1 MVRNIVRSD
10 RQSAFEASRASSAPS
25 KRPRSPSDH
34 SSIEARSDA
43 ASNGLG
49 LGFVARAR
57 AASKPRARGVDAR
70 ERVLRTARR
79 IVVCEVAANIVRVE
93 CVYDAAR
100 RDTPYRYENENER
113 ARSRF
118 RARPG
123 VGRTLEFFIETQH
136 VLRCRHAPCIF
147 TVATSRPNARV
158 ATRGAR
164 DDDAERFGARD
175 RRAIPRARAACCE
188 RARSRAHRAPRVSK
202 NIVTPRLCRKH
213 TRGRSAATARVNE
226 DGARGSDEEI
236 LRHAR
241 GGDRR

>member
-43 ASNGLG
+43 ASNRLG

-100 RDTPYRYENENER
+100 RDTPYRYENETN
-113 ARSRF
+113 
-118 RARPG
+118 
-123 VGRTLEFFIETQH
+123 
-136 VLRCRHAPCIF
+136 
-147 TVATSRPNARV
+147 
-158 ATRGAR
+158 
-164 DDDAERFGARD
+164 ARD
-175 RRAIPRARAACCE
+175 RDFE
-188 RARSRAHRAPRVSK
+188 RVPALAEP
-202 NIVTPRLCRKH
+202 
-213 TRGRSAATARVNE
+213 
-226 DGARGSDEEI
+226 
-236 LRHAR
+236 
-241 GGDRR
+241 